1 MPTPERRQVAA
12 DTSQCGVAMADD
24 GSSSWT
30 PAIPSQQFQFA
41 SRNTLHRRKQKNPV
55 PFRVRGWLL
64 VAHPSYKLDQQHSF
78 SRAGKVDNAG
88 PQLLRLTVRRN
99 GLKDSFWVSERL
111 GLSRKA
117 PVGLAVSTL
126 TGRNQGQVTGGRKKV
141 LYCRAGQRRHC
152 LPIERQPGRSA
163 PWFFLDEPRRT

>member
-1 MPTPERRQVAA
+1 MPTRERRQVAA
-12 DTSQCGVAMADD
+12 DTLRCGVAMADD

-30 PAIPSQQFQFA
+30 PVIPSQRLQLA
-41 SRNTLHRRKQKNPV
+41 SRKLFTGAKQKNPV

-64 VAHPSYKLDQQHSF
+64 AAHPSYKLDQQHSF
-78 SRAGKVDNAG
+78 SWTGRDDNAG

-99 GLKDSFWVSERL
+99 GLKDSFWVSGLL

-117 PVGLAVSTL
+117 PVGLAVSAL
-126 TGRNQGQVTGGRKKV
+126 PGRNQSQVTGGREKV
-141 LYCRAGQRRHC
+141 VHCRAGQPRHC

-163 PWFFLDEPRRT
+163 P